1 VLAGG
6 LSHERDVSLRSGRR
20 AAGALRASGFHVEE
34 SDVDGFLLSKM
45 GQSRPSCVLPM
56 LHGETGEDGSIQEVL
71 QLLDLAYVGSHP
83 AACRVAFD
91 KPVAKTTVARV
102 GVQTPEAVC
111 LPHGTFRE
119 LGAQV
124 VLAALVDRLG
134 LPMMIKPTKG
144 GSALGASLVRDVGQ
158 LPTAMVNA
166 FAYGETVMIERFVV
180 GTEVAVSVIDDGSSC
195 RALPT
200 VAISPDADFYDYTA
214 RYTAGSTEFVAPA
227 QFPAEV
233 LAQCS
238 RVALLAHD
246 VLGLRS
252 LSRTD
257 LIVDHSGM
265 VWFLEV
271 NVAPGMTET
280 SIMPLAV
287 ATAGLDLG
295 AVLAGLVRDA
305 RENHERGRD
314 IRELSTKR

>member
-180 GTEVAVSVIDDGSSC
+180 GTEVAVLYPQWLS
-195 RALPT
+195 RLT
-200 VAISPDADFYDYTA
+200 LISMTTRPDTPQD
-214 RYTAGSTEFVAPA
+214 R
-227 QFPAEV
+227 Q
-233 LAQCS
+233 
-238 RVALLAHD
+238 
-246 VLGLRS
+246 S
-252 LSRTD
+252 LSHR
-257 LIVDHSGM
+257 HSSQQRSWRSVPESPYSLTTFSG
-265 VWFLEV
+265 FALF
-271 NVAPGMTET
+271 
-280 SIMPLAV
+280 
-287 ATAGLDLG
+287 
-295 AVLAGLVRDA
+295 
-305 RENHERGRD
+305 
-314 IRELSTKR
+314 RELT